1 MSNCGL
7 LHVRLLAFRLD
18 IVEFLILKR
27 NLPKLIELMGQ
38 LGRQILRLIL
48 SLPFNP
54 SQTIGKSDESVE
66 DGRVSLFTPVA
77 STMDRLLAE
86 LYDLG

>member
-1 MSNCGL
+1 MSQ
-7 LHVRLLAFRLD
+7 F
-18 IVEFLILKR
+18 
-27 NLPKLIELMGQ
+27 
-38 LGRQILRLIL
+38 GRQILRLIL
-48 SLPFNP
+48 YLPFNP